1 MNHVNLSYDY
11 IAAFFLFMLL
21 MWYFFEKKV
30 PLRSYRYFAYVLIT
44 AFGATVLEILTY
56 KFSELGALIPYNVTY
71 ACLSVQMIFIHS
83 FFACLANYLLS
94 LAGIDSY
101 KNFKLKLLFIGSWTT
116 IVVVCGLNIIFKWA
130 ANLIDGVYSIKGVG
144 FLLYAIDAIMVFIM
158 GWVLVT
164 KRRNFRFLRK
174 TIALFL
180 FVCAII
186 AGIAQEFNF
195 APMLDLAITIFCFV
209 LYLFGQGPE
218 VDVDRLTGQFSRR
231 FFDTYIKDKFALNK
245 PFALIVLNL
254 DDFKFINQSYG
265 VSVGDMLLQQ
275 VGAYLENNYSTYTVF
290 HYGADQFCI
299 VIDKDVSRAND
310 IASDIYK
317 RFFHPWVLEKIEIT
331 LTSTMCVIDCPQDAD
346 NSETLVEII
355 DYTMD
360 MAKSINK
367 GRIIFAADIDLE
379 KSHASKNVERAVK
392 DAIASGN
399 IMVYYQP
406 IYSVEKKKYNSAE
419 ALARLYD
426 EKLGWIS
433 PDTFISI
440 AEKKGLIIELGEIVL
455 HNVCDF
461 IASNNMSKLGID
473 YIEINVSSLQLMQK
487 GFADK
492 VIDVMGQYNIDSSQ
506 INIEITE
513 TAMMTSFS
521 AVSDNLAKLVENNI
535 AISLDDYGSG
545 YSNISYIN
553 KMPFKFIK
561 IDKDIIQASFKEQ
574 KARITLE
581 HTIKML
587 NALEL
592 AIIAE
597 GVETLEMKE
606 ELVKYG
612 CQYMQGWYY
621 SKALPKEEFIQLI
634 NG

>member
-1 MNHVNLSYDY
+1 M
-11 IAAFFLFMLL
+11 FL
-21 MWYFFEKKV
+21 
-30 PLRSYRYFAYVLIT
+30 I
-44 AFGATVLEILTY
+44 
-56 KFSELGALIPYNVTY
+56 
-71 ACLSVQMIFIHS
+71 
-83 FFACLANYLLS
+83 
-94 LAGIDSY
+94 
-101 KNFKLKLLFIGSWTT
+101 
-116 IVVVCGLNIIFKWA
+116 
-130 ANLIDGVYSIKGVG
+130 
-144 FLLYAIDAIMVFIM
+144 
-158 GWVLVT
+158 
-164 KRRNFRFLRK
+164 K
-174 TIALFL
+174 TIL
-180 FVCAII
+180 
-186 AGIAQEFNF
+186 
-195 APMLDLAITIFCFV
+195 
-209 LYLFGQGPE
+209 
-218 VDVDRLTGQFSRR
+218 
-231 FFDTYIKDKFALNK
+231 
-245 PFALIVLNL
+245 
-254 DDFKFINQSYG
+254 KFINQSYG

-317 RFFHPWVLEKIEIT
+317 RFFHLWVLEKIEIT
-331 LTSTMCVIDCPQDAD
+331 
-346 NSETLVEII
+346 
-355 DYTMD
+355 
-360 MAKSINK
+360 
-367 GRIIFAADIDLE
+367 
-379 KSHASKNVERAVK
+379 
-392 DAIASGN
+392 
-399 IMVYYQP
+399 
-406 IYSVEKKKYNSAE
+406 
-419 ALARLYD
+419 LARLYD

-440 AEKKGLIIELGEIVL
+440 AEKKGLINELGEIVL
-455 HNVCDF
+455 HNVCNF
-461 IASNNMSKLGID
+461 IASNNISKLGID

-492 VIDVMGQYNIDSSQ
+492 VMDVMGQYNIDSSQ

-612 CQYMQGWYY
+612 CQYMQGGIILKLCLKK
-621 SKALPKEEFIQLI
+621 SLS
-634 NG
+634 N